1 MKNKIIVVILIV
13 LVLVSIV
20 LNFRKFKYYSDSLDK
35 DFSERLVVSQKFK
48 NKLDNYNCKV
58 KENYDERLNNK
69 DVFYSYKSDGESC
82 PFEII
87 YVAASNKEIID
98 NISQEFLNSM
108 QSTNN
113 TQNNRRYFG
122 VQSTILENDEY
133 KIVLYNKVCMLYLK
147 TSIDNKDKA
156 YDLLDELGY
165 KSKMYN

>member
-69 DVFYSYKSDGESC
+69 D
-82 PFEII
+82 
-87 YVAASNKEIID
+87 
-98 NISQEFLNSM
+98 
-108 QSTNN
+108 
-113 TQNNRRYFG
+113 
-122 VQSTILENDEY
+122 
-133 KIVLYNKVCMLYLK
+133 
-147 TSIDNKDKA
+147 KA
-156 YDLLDELGY
+156 YNLLDELGY